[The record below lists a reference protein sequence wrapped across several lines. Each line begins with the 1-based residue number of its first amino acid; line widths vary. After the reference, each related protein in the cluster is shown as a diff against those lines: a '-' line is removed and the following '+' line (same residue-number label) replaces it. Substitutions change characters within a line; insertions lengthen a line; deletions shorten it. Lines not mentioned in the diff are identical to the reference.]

1 MEQDL
6 AQLLG
11 QTSLS
16 SSKDI
21 DESDDD
27 WLDNKRKHAKK
38 GKKTKKNPKQILKNQ
53 HQIQKINQL
62 SIILKN
68 VQYVELLLN
77 QEINCLIILNLKV
90 MQLHHRNQNLK
101 KKNKR
106 K

>member
-1 MEQDL
+1 MEEDL

-27 WLDNKRKHAKK
+27 WLDNKRNIPRRV
-38 GKKTKKNPKQILKNQ
+38 KTKKNPKQILKNQ

-77 QEINCLIILNLKV
+77 QEINCLIMLNLKV
-90 MQLHHRNQNLK
+90 MQLHHRNQNRNQK
-101 KKNKR
+101 EK
-106 K
+106 